1 MVGARGEVPTTSSPN
16 GVALSF
22 VGGMV
27 DNEGST
33 KTAGLPDSRVNL
45 VGRTPGEI
53 ASLLDGHVDRPY
65 RARQVA
71 QWIIDRNAGCFSEM
85 TNLTKELR
93 AELGSHFLIADPE
106 ILDRS
111 ASGDG
116 SVKWLFGLSDG
127 ITIEGVSMPEDGKLT
142 MCLSS
147 QAGCAVGCTFC
158 VTGAFGAGRNL
169 TPDEI
174 VGQYRV
180 MLRQLDEPVDR
191 INIVFMGMGE
201 PLLNTGHLGPAL
213 ETLYERV
220 SPKRIT
226 VSTSGILPGI
236 RWLAGLPRR
245 PKLAVSLNAPDQKR
259 RELLMPIARRYPL
272 PELMTELRAFPLEH
286 GRRITFEYVLI
297 RDFND
302 GVADAETLVRLIR
315 GIPCKVNVIPLNE
328 DPEHFPEHRRPD
340 DDTVNRFAITLRDAG
355 LTVTVRW
362 SKGLDVDAACGQL
375 KGRHQARAPR

>member
-1 MVGARGEVPTTSSPN
+1 MTNDHRDPR
-16 GVALSF
+16 L
-22 VGGMV
+22 
-27 DNEGST
+27 
-33 KTAGLPDSRVNL
+33 NL
-45 VGRTPGEI
+45 VGRPPDEI
-53 ASLLDGHVDRPY
+53 ADLLEGWVDRPY
-65 RARQVA
+65 RARQVG
-71 QWIIDRNAGCFSEM
+71 QWVIDRNATGFEEM

-93 AELGSHFLIADPE
+93 AELGRRFRVADPE

-111 ASGDG
+111 VSADG

-127 ITIEGVSMPEDGKLT
+127 LAVEGVAIPDEGKLT

-158 VTGAFGAGRNL
+158 VTGALGAGRNL

-180 MLRQLDEPVDR
+180 MLRQLEAPVDR
-191 INIVFMGMGE
+191 VNIVFMGMGE
-201 PLLNTGHLGPAL
+201 PLLNTTHLGTAL

-236 RWLAGLPRR
+236 RWLASRSRR
-245 PKLAVSLNAPDQKR
+245 PKLAISLNAPDQQR
-259 RELLMPIARRYPL
+259 RQQLMPIAGRYRL
-272 PELMTELRAFPLEH
+272 PELMAELARFPLER

-302 GVADAETLVRLIR
+302 RVTDAETVSRLIR
-315 GIPCKVNVIPLNE
+315 GIPSKVNVIPLNE
-328 DPEHFPEHRRPD
+328 DAQHIPQHQRPD
-340 DDTVNRFAITLRDAG
+340 DDTINRFAATLRDSG
-355 LTVTVRW
+355 HTVTVRW

-375 KGRHQARAPR
+375 KGRHQGKALQTPDSSEPSAHHR

>member
-1 MVGARGEVPTTSSPN
+1 MT
-16 GVALSF
+16 
-22 VGGMV
+22 
-27 DNEGST
+27 
-33 KTAGLPDSRVNL
+33 GLVDSRVNL

-53 ASLLDGHVDRPY
+53 ASLVEEYVDRSY

-71 QWIIDRNAGCFSEM
+71 QWVVDRNASGFTEM

-93 AELGSHFLIADPE
+93 AELGRHFRIVDPQ
-106 ILDRS
+106 ILEES

-116 SVKWLFGLSDG
+116 SVKWLFELSDG
-127 ITIEGVSMPEDGKLT
+127 VTIEGVSMPENGKLT
-142 MCLSS
+142 MCLST

-158 VTGAFGAGRNL
+158 VTGALGAGRNL
-169 TPDEI
+169 RPDEI

-191 INIVFMGMGE
+191 VNIVFMGMGE

-226 VSTSGILPGI
+226 VSTSGVLPGI
-236 RWLAGLPRR
+236 KWLAGLPRR
-245 PKLAVSLNAPDQKR
+245 PNLAVSLNAPDQER
-259 RELLMPIARRYPL
+259 RQLLMPIARRYPL
-272 PELMTELRAFPLEH
+272 PQLITELKAFPLEH
-286 GRRITFEYVLI
+286 GRRITLEYVLI
-297 RDFND
+297 RDLND
-302 GVADAETLVRLIR
+302 AVADAETLARLIR
-315 GIPCKVNVIPLNE
+315 GIPCKINVIPLNE
-328 DPEHFPEHRRPD
+328 DPEHFPQHRRPD
-340 DDTVNRFAITLRDAG
+340 DETINRFAVTLRDAN

-375 KGRHQARAPR
+375 KGRHQARVVQ